1 MKELERSNRVA
12 MIAHGVINAC
22 MLFISVI
29 GFVEHTVSAPV
40 LAVLMLLGIIPVLA
54 EFICWKRDHAT
65 KAIKHLSLIGFALFY
80 TVLLFTAQCNMVYA
94 FVIPMMFA
102 VMPYHDVKA
111 FALINVGTVV
121 ENILVVLLGAT
132 QGGFGYLGQDAGFI
146 QISVMILLCI
156 TSIYATISN
165 QKNTDENIE
174 SITAA
179 QDRAEAT
186 LREVMEMSSRE
197 KNAVDT
203 QAQTEATVP
212 AADSATTQSSAAA
225 TVQTVTGTV
234 DEEMAQKIALEHAGV
249 KAADATITK
258 SKLDY
263 EGRRQVYE
271 IEWYAGGK
279 KYDYEIA
286 VDTGEILSSAY
297 DEKTSGWSVSN
308 SSNVTVSEADAKQ
321 TALGRVSG
329 ATQKDIYEWK
339 FDYDD
344 GRPEYEGKIIYGGT
358 EYDFTIDASSGAVI
372 EWEAES
378 VR

>member
-1 MKELERSNRVA
+1 MMKRKLILTGAALSLAVA
-12 MIAHGVINAC
+12 MTGCGGKPVINQQPSSQAQ
-22 MLFISVI
+22 LISMEAAQEVALKAANI
-29 GFVEHTVSAPV
+29 AAEDAAISATTLNEVAGTSCYKVEFTSGAY
-40 LAVLMLLGIIPVLA
+40 AYA
-54 EFICWKRDHAT
+54 
-65 KAIKHLSLIGFALFY
+65 Y
-80 TVLLFTAQCNMVYA
+80 TVNAET
-94 FVIPMMFA
+94 
-102 VMPYHDVKA
+102 
-111 FALINVGTVV
+111 
-121 ENILVVLLGAT
+121 GA
-132 QGGFGYLGQDAGFI
+132 
-146 QISVMILLCI
+146 
-156 TSIYATISN
+156 
-165 QKNTDENIE
+165 
-174 SITAA
+174 
-179 QDRAEAT
+179 
-186 LREVMEMSSRE
+186 VMEMSSRE

-225 TVQTVTGTV
+225 TAQTVTGTV

-249 KAADATITK
+249 KATDATITK

-286 VDTGEILSSAY
+286 VDTGEILSSGY

-329 ATQKDIYEWK
+329 ATQKDICEWK

>member
-1 MKELERSNRVA
+1 MMKRKLILTGAALSLAVA
-12 MIAHGVINAC
+12 MTGCGGKPVINQQPSSQAQ
-22 MLFISVI
+22 LISMEAAQEVALKAANI
-29 GFVEHTVSAPV
+29 AAADAAISATTLNEVAGTSCYKVEFTSGDYAY
-40 LAVLMLLGIIPVLA
+40 A
-54 EFICWKRDHAT
+54 
-65 KAIKHLSLIGFALFY
+65 Y
-80 TVLLFTAQCNMVYA
+80 TVNAET
-94 FVIPMMFA
+94 
-102 VMPYHDVKA
+102 
-111 FALINVGTVV
+111 
-121 ENILVVLLGAT
+121 GA
-132 QGGFGYLGQDAGFI
+132 
-146 QISVMILLCI
+146 
-156 TSIYATISN
+156 
-165 QKNTDENIE
+165 
-174 SITAA
+174 
-179 QDRAEAT
+179 
-186 LREVMEMSSRE
+186 VMEMSSRE

-225 TVQTVTGTV
+225 TAQTVTGTV

-249 KAADATITK
+249 KATDATITK

-329 ATQKDIYEWK
+329 ATQKDICEWK

-344 GRPEYEGKIIYGGT
+344 GHPEYEGKIIYGGT

>member
-1 MKELERSNRVA
+1 MMKRKLILTGAALSLAVA
-12 MIAHGVINAC
+12 MTGCGGKPVINQQPSSQAQVQAQ
-22 MLFISVI
+22 LISMEAAQEVALKAANI
-29 GFVEHTVSAPV
+29 A
-40 LAVLMLLGIIPVLA
+40 A
-54 EFICWKRDHAT
+54 ED
-65 KAIKHLSLIGFALFY
+65 
-80 TVLLFTAQCNMVYA
+80 
-94 FVIPMMFA
+94 
-102 VMPYHDVKA
+102 
-111 FALINVGTVV
+111 
-121 ENILVVLLGAT
+121 
-132 QGGFGYLGQDAGFI
+132 
-146 QISVMILLCI
+146 
-156 TSIYATISN
+156 ATISATTLN
-165 QKNTDENIE
+165 EVAGTSCYKVEFTSGDYAYAYTVN
-174 SITAA
+174 
-179 QDRAEAT
+179 AETGA
-186 LREVMEMSSRE
+186 VMEMSSRE

-212 AADSATTQSSAAA
+212 TADSATTQSSAVA
-225 TVQTVTGTV
+225 TAQTVTGTV

-249 KAADATITK
+249 KATDATITK

-286 VDTGEILSSAY
+286 VDTDEILSSAY

>member
-1 MKELERSNRVA
+1 MMKRKLILTGAALSLAVA
-12 MIAHGVINAC
+12 MTGCSGNAVINQQPSSQAQEQAQ
-22 MLFISVI
+22 LISMEAAQEAALKAANIAAEDAAISATTLNEVA
-29 GFVEHTVSAPV
+29 GTSCYKVEFTSGDYAY
-40 LAVLMLLGIIPVLA
+40 A
-54 EFICWKRDHAT
+54 
-65 KAIKHLSLIGFALFY
+65 Y
-80 TVLLFTAQCNMVYA
+80 TVNAET
-94 FVIPMMFA
+94 
-102 VMPYHDVKA
+102 
-111 FALINVGTVV
+111 
-121 ENILVVLLGAT
+121 GA
-132 QGGFGYLGQDAGFI
+132 I
-146 QISVMILLCI
+146 
-156 TSIYATISN
+156 
-165 QKNTDENIE
+165 
-174 SITAA
+174 
-179 QDRAEAT
+179 
-186 LREVMEMSSRE
+186 MEMSSRD

-225 TVQTVTGTV
+225 TAQTVTDTV

-249 KAADATITK
+249 KATDATITK

-286 VDTGEILSSAY
+286 VDTGEVLSSGY
-297 DEKTSGWSVSN
+297 DEKTAGWSGSN
-308 SSNVTVSEADAKQ
+308 SNNVTASEADAKQ

-329 ATQKDIYEWK
+329 ATEKDIYEWQ

>member
-1 MKELERSNRVA
+1 MMKRKLILTGAALSLAVA
-12 MIAHGVINAC
+12 MTGCGGKPVINQQPSSQEQ
-22 MLFISVI
+22 LISMEAAQEVALKAANI
-29 GFVEHTVSAPV
+29 AAEDAAISATTLNEAAGTSCYKVEFTSGDYAY
-40 LAVLMLLGIIPVLA
+40 A
-54 EFICWKRDHAT
+54 
-65 KAIKHLSLIGFALFY
+65 Y
-80 TVLLFTAQCNMVYA
+80 TVNAET
-94 FVIPMMFA
+94 
-102 VMPYHDVKA
+102 
-111 FALINVGTVV
+111 
-121 ENILVVLLGAT
+121 GA
-132 QGGFGYLGQDAGFI
+132 
-146 QISVMILLCI
+146 
-156 TSIYATISN
+156 
-165 QKNTDENIE
+165 
-174 SITAA
+174 
-179 QDRAEAT
+179 
-186 LREVMEMSSRE
+186 VMEMSSRE

-225 TVQTVTGTV
+225 TAQTVTGTV

-249 KAADATITK
+249 KATDATITK

-271 IEWYAGGK
+271 IEWYADGK

-297 DEKTSGWSVSN
+297 DEKTSGLSVSN

-378 VR
+378 IR

>member
-1 MKELERSNRVA
+1 MMKRKLILTGAALSLAVA
-12 MIAHGVINAC
+12 MTGCGGKPVINQQPSSQAQ
-22 MLFISVI
+22 LISMEAAQEVALKAANI
-29 GFVEHTVSAPV
+29 AAEDAAISATTLNEVAGTSCYKVEFTSGDYAY
-40 LAVLMLLGIIPVLA
+40 A
-54 EFICWKRDHAT
+54 
-65 KAIKHLSLIGFALFY
+65 Y
-80 TVLLFTAQCNMVYA
+80 TVNAET
-94 FVIPMMFA
+94 
-102 VMPYHDVKA
+102 
-111 FALINVGTVV
+111 
-121 ENILVVLLGAT
+121 GA
-132 QGGFGYLGQDAGFI
+132 
-146 QISVMILLCI
+146 
-156 TSIYATISN
+156 
-165 QKNTDENIE
+165 
-174 SITAA
+174 
-179 QDRAEAT
+179 
-186 LREVMEMSSRE
+186 VMEMSSRE

-225 TVQTVTGTV
+225 TAQTVTGTV

-249 KAADATITK
+249 KATDATITK

-329 ATQKDIYEWK
+329 ATQKDICEWK

-358 EYDFTIDASSGAVI
+358 EYDFMIDASSGAVI

>member
-1 MKELERSNRVA
+1 MMKRKLILTGAALSLAVA
-12 MIAHGVINAC
+12 MTGCGGKPVVNHKPCTQAQLISMEAAQEVALKAANIAAEDAA
-22 MLFISVI
+22 ISATTLNEVA
-29 GFVEHTVSAPV
+29 GTSCYKVEFTSGDYAY
-40 LAVLMLLGIIPVLA
+40 A
-54 EFICWKRDHAT
+54 
-65 KAIKHLSLIGFALFY
+65 Y
-80 TVLLFTAQCNMVYA
+80 TVNAET
-94 FVIPMMFA
+94 
-102 VMPYHDVKA
+102 
-111 FALINVGTVV
+111 
-121 ENILVVLLGAT
+121 GA
-132 QGGFGYLGQDAGFI
+132 
-146 QISVMILLCI
+146 
-156 TSIYATISN
+156 
-165 QKNTDENIE
+165 
-174 SITAA
+174 
-179 QDRAEAT
+179 
-186 LREVMEMSSRE
+186 VMEMSSRE

-225 TVQTVTGTV
+225 TAQTVTGTV

-249 KAADATITK
+249 KATDATITK

-329 ATQKDIYEWK
+329 ATQKDICEWK

>member
-1 MKELERSNRVA
+1 MMKRKLILTGAALSLAVA
-12 MIAHGVINAC
+12 MTGCGGKPVINQQPSSQAQ
-22 MLFISVI
+22 LISMEAAQEVALKAANI
-29 GFVEHTVSAPV
+29 AAEDAAISATTLNEVAGTSCYKVEFTSGDYAY
-40 LAVLMLLGIIPVLA
+40 A
-54 EFICWKRDHAT
+54 
-65 KAIKHLSLIGFALFY
+65 Y
-80 TVLLFTAQCNMVYA
+80 TVNAET
-94 FVIPMMFA
+94 
-102 VMPYHDVKA
+102 
-111 FALINVGTVV
+111 
-121 ENILVVLLGAT
+121 GA
-132 QGGFGYLGQDAGFI
+132 
-146 QISVMILLCI
+146 
-156 TSIYATISN
+156 
-165 QKNTDENIE
+165 
-174 SITAA
+174 
-179 QDRAEAT
+179 
-186 LREVMEMSSRE
+186 VMEMSSRE

-225 TVQTVTGTV
+225 TAQTVTGTV

-249 KAADATITK
+249 KATDATITK

-321 TALGRVSG
+321 TALGSVSG
-329 ATQKDIYEWK
+329 ATEKDIYEWE

>member
-1 MKELERSNRVA
+1 MMKRKLILTGAALSLAVA
-12 MIAHGVINAC
+12 MTGCGGKPVINQQPSSQEQ
-22 MLFISVI
+22 LISMEAAQEVALKAANI
-29 GFVEHTVSAPV
+29 AAEDAAISATTLNEAAGTSCYKVEFTSGDYAY
-40 LAVLMLLGIIPVLA
+40 A
-54 EFICWKRDHAT
+54 
-65 KAIKHLSLIGFALFY
+65 Y
-80 TVLLFTAQCNMVYA
+80 TVNAET
-94 FVIPMMFA
+94 
-102 VMPYHDVKA
+102 
-111 FALINVGTVV
+111 
-121 ENILVVLLGAT
+121 GA
-132 QGGFGYLGQDAGFI
+132 
-146 QISVMILLCI
+146 
-156 TSIYATISN
+156 
-165 QKNTDENIE
+165 
-174 SITAA
+174 
-179 QDRAEAT
+179 
-186 LREVMEMSSRE
+186 VMEMSSRE

-225 TVQTVTGTV
+225 TAQTVTGTV

-249 KAADATITK
+249 KATDATITK

-329 ATQKDIYEWK
+329 ATEKDIYEWQ

>member
-1 MKELERSNRVA
+1 MMKRKLILTGAALSLAVA
-12 MIAHGVINAC
+12 MTGCGGKPVINQQPSSQEQ
-22 MLFISVI
+22 LISMEAAQEVALKAANI
-29 GFVEHTVSAPV
+29 AAEDAAISATTLNEAAGTSCYKVEFTSGDYAY
-40 LAVLMLLGIIPVLA
+40 A
-54 EFICWKRDHAT
+54 
-65 KAIKHLSLIGFALFY
+65 Y
-80 TVLLFTAQCNMVYA
+80 TVNAET
-94 FVIPMMFA
+94 
-102 VMPYHDVKA
+102 
-111 FALINVGTVV
+111 
-121 ENILVVLLGAT
+121 GA
-132 QGGFGYLGQDAGFI
+132 
-146 QISVMILLCI
+146 
-156 TSIYATISN
+156 
-165 QKNTDENIE
+165 
-174 SITAA
+174 
-179 QDRAEAT
+179 
-186 LREVMEMSSRE
+186 VMEMSSRE

-212 AADSATTQSSAAA
+212 TADSATTQSSAVA
-225 TVQTVTGTV
+225 TAQTVTGTV

-249 KAADATITK
+249 KTTDATITK

-271 IEWYAGGK
+271 IEWYADGK

-297 DEKTSGWSVSN
+297 DEKTSGLSVSN

>member
-1 MKELERSNRVA
+1 MMKRKLILTGAALSLAVA
-12 MIAHGVINAC
+12 MTGCGGKPVINQQPSSQAQ
-22 MLFISVI
+22 LISMEAAQEVALKAANI
-29 GFVEHTVSAPV
+29 AAEDAAISATTLNEVAGTSCYKVEFTSGDYAY
-40 LAVLMLLGIIPVLA
+40 A
-54 EFICWKRDHAT
+54 
-65 KAIKHLSLIGFALFY
+65 Y
-80 TVLLFTAQCNMVYA
+80 TVNAET
-94 FVIPMMFA
+94 
-102 VMPYHDVKA
+102 
-111 FALINVGTVV
+111 
-121 ENILVVLLGAT
+121 GA
-132 QGGFGYLGQDAGFI
+132 
-146 QISVMILLCI
+146 
-156 TSIYATISN
+156 
-165 QKNTDENIE
+165 
-174 SITAA
+174 
-179 QDRAEAT
+179 
-186 LREVMEMSSRE
+186 VMEMSSRE

-203 QAQTEATVP
+203 QAQTEATVS

-225 TVQTVTGTV
+225 TAQTVTGTV

-249 KAADATITK
+249 KATDATITK
-258 SKLDY
+258 SKLDD

>member
-1 MKELERSNRVA
+1 MMKRKLILTGAALSLAVA
-12 MIAHGVINAC
+12 MTGCGGKPVINQQPSSQAQ
-22 MLFISVI
+22 LISMEAAQEVALKAANI
-29 GFVEHTVSAPV
+29 AAEDAAISATTLNEVAGTPCYKVEFTSGDYAY
-40 LAVLMLLGIIPVLA
+40 A
-54 EFICWKRDHAT
+54 
-65 KAIKHLSLIGFALFY
+65 Y
-80 TVLLFTAQCNMVYA
+80 TVNAET
-94 FVIPMMFA
+94 
-102 VMPYHDVKA
+102 
-111 FALINVGTVV
+111 
-121 ENILVVLLGAT
+121 GA
-132 QGGFGYLGQDAGFI
+132 
-146 QISVMILLCI
+146 
-156 TSIYATISN
+156 
-165 QKNTDENIE
+165 
-174 SITAA
+174 
-179 QDRAEAT
+179 
-186 LREVMEMSSRE
+186 VMEMSSRE

-225 TVQTVTGTV
+225 TAQTVTGTV

-249 KAADATITK
+249 KATDATITK

-286 VDTGEILSSAY
+286 VDTGEILSSGY
-297 DEKTSGWSVSN
+297 DEKTSGWSGSN

-329 ATQKDIYEWK
+329 ATEKDIYEWE

-358 EYDFTIDASSGAVI
+358 EYDFTIDASSGAVV

>member
-1 MKELERSNRVA
+1 MMKRKLILTGAALSLAVA
-12 MIAHGVINAC
+12 MTGCGGKPVITQT
-22 MLFISVI
+22 FISQELLI
-29 GFVEHTVSAPV
+29 SMEAAQEAALKAANIAAEDAAISATTLNEAAGTSCYKVEFTSGDYAY
-40 LAVLMLLGIIPVLA
+40 A
-54 EFICWKRDHAT
+54 
-65 KAIKHLSLIGFALFY
+65 Y
-80 TVLLFTAQCNMVYA
+80 TVNAET
-94 FVIPMMFA
+94 
-102 VMPYHDVKA
+102 
-111 FALINVGTVV
+111 
-121 ENILVVLLGAT
+121 GA
-132 QGGFGYLGQDAGFI
+132 
-146 QISVMILLCI
+146 
-156 TSIYATISN
+156 
-165 QKNTDENIE
+165 
-174 SITAA
+174 
-179 QDRAEAT
+179 
-186 LREVMEMSSRE
+186 VMEMSSRE

-212 AADSATTQSSAAA
+212 TADSATTQSSAVA
-225 TVQTVTGTV
+225 TAQTVTGTV

-249 KAADATITK
+249 KATDATITK

-286 VDTGEILSSAY
+286 VDTGEILSSGY
-297 DEKTSGWSVSN
+297 DEKTSGWSGSN
-308 SSNVTVSEADAKQ
+308 SVTVSEADAKQ

-329 ATQKDIYEWK
+329 ATQKDIYEWQ

-358 EYDFTIDASSGAVI
+358 EYDFTIDASNGSVV

>member
-1 MKELERSNRVA
+1 MMKRKLILTGAALSLAVA
-12 MIAHGVINAC
+12 MTGCGGKPVINQQPSSQAQ
-22 MLFISVI
+22 LISMEAAQEVALKAANI
-29 GFVEHTVSAPV
+29 AAEDAAISATTLNEVAGTSCYKVEFTSGDYAY
-40 LAVLMLLGIIPVLA
+40 A
-54 EFICWKRDHAT
+54 
-65 KAIKHLSLIGFALFY
+65 Y
-80 TVLLFTAQCNMVYA
+80 TVNAET
-94 FVIPMMFA
+94 
-102 VMPYHDVKA
+102 
-111 FALINVGTVV
+111 
-121 ENILVVLLGAT
+121 GA
-132 QGGFGYLGQDAGFI
+132 
-146 QISVMILLCI
+146 
-156 TSIYATISN
+156 
-165 QKNTDENIE
+165 
-174 SITAA
+174 
-179 QDRAEAT
+179 
-186 LREVMEMSSRE
+186 VMEMSSRE

-203 QAQTEATVP
+203 QAQTETTAP

-225 TVQTVTGTV
+225 TAQTVTGTV

-249 KAADATITK
+249 KATDATITK

-286 VDTGEILSSAY
+286 VDTGEILSSGY

-329 ATQKDIYEWK
+329 ATQKDICEWK

-358 EYDFTIDASSGAVI
+358 EYDFTIDASSGVVV

>member
-1 MKELERSNRVA
+1 MMKRKLILTGAALSLAVA
-12 MIAHGVINAC
+12 MTGCGGKPVINQQPSSQAQ
-22 MLFISVI
+22 LISMEAAQEVALKAANI
-29 GFVEHTVSAPV
+29 AAEDAAISATTLNEVAGTSCYKVEFTSGDYAY
-40 LAVLMLLGIIPVLA
+40 A
-54 EFICWKRDHAT
+54 
-65 KAIKHLSLIGFALFY
+65 Y
-80 TVLLFTAQCNMVYA
+80 TVNAET
-94 FVIPMMFA
+94 
-102 VMPYHDVKA
+102 
-111 FALINVGTVV
+111 
-121 ENILVVLLGAT
+121 GA
-132 QGGFGYLGQDAGFI
+132 
-146 QISVMILLCI
+146 
-156 TSIYATISN
+156 
-165 QKNTDENIE
+165 
-174 SITAA
+174 
-179 QDRAEAT
+179 
-186 LREVMEMSSRE
+186 VMEMSSRE

-225 TVQTVTGTV
+225 TAQTVTGTV

-249 KAADATITK
+249 KATDATITK

-329 ATQKDIYEWK
+329 ATQKDICEWK

-344 GRPEYEGKIIYGGT
+344 GRPEYEGKIIYGGRNMT
-358 EYDFTIDASSGAVI
+358 LRSMHPVELS
-372 EWEAES
+372 
-378 VR
+378 

>member
-1 MKELERSNRVA
+1 MMKRKLILTGAALSLAVA
-12 MIAHGVINAC
+12 MTGCGGKPVINQQPSSQAQ
-22 MLFISVI
+22 LISMEAAQEVALKAANI
-29 GFVEHTVSAPV
+29 AAADAAISATTLNEVAGTSCYKVEFTSGDYAY
-40 LAVLMLLGIIPVLA
+40 A
-54 EFICWKRDHAT
+54 
-65 KAIKHLSLIGFALFY
+65 Y
-80 TVLLFTAQCNMVYA
+80 TVNAET
-94 FVIPMMFA
+94 
-102 VMPYHDVKA
+102 
-111 FALINVGTVV
+111 
-121 ENILVVLLGAT
+121 GA
-132 QGGFGYLGQDAGFI
+132 
-146 QISVMILLCI
+146 
-156 TSIYATISN
+156 
-165 QKNTDENIE
+165 
-174 SITAA
+174 
-179 QDRAEAT
+179 
-186 LREVMEMSSRE
+186 VMEMSSRE

-225 TVQTVTGTV
+225 TAQTVTGTV

-249 KAADATITK
+249 KATDATITK

-321 TALGRVSG
+321 TALGRESG

>member
-1 MKELERSNRVA
+1 MMKRKLILTGAALSLAVA
-12 MIAHGVINAC
+12 MTGCGGKPVINQQPSSQAQ
-22 MLFISVI
+22 LISMEAAQEVALKAANI
-29 GFVEHTVSAPV
+29 AAEDAAISATTLNEVAGSSCYKVEFTSGDYAY
-40 LAVLMLLGIIPVLA
+40 A
-54 EFICWKRDHAT
+54 
-65 KAIKHLSLIGFALFY
+65 Y
-80 TVLLFTAQCNMVYA
+80 TVNAET
-94 FVIPMMFA
+94 
-102 VMPYHDVKA
+102 
-111 FALINVGTVV
+111 
-121 ENILVVLLGAT
+121 GA
-132 QGGFGYLGQDAGFI
+132 
-146 QISVMILLCI
+146 
-156 TSIYATISN
+156 
-165 QKNTDENIE
+165 
-174 SITAA
+174 
-179 QDRAEAT
+179 
-186 LREVMEMSSRE
+186 VMEMSSRE

-225 TVQTVTGTV
+225 TAQTVTDTV

-249 KAADATITK
+249 KATDATITK

>member
-1 MKELERSNRVA
+1 MMKRKLILTGAALSLAVA
-12 MIAHGVINAC
+12 MTGCGGKPVINQQPSSQEQ
-22 MLFISVI
+22 LISMEAAQEVALKAANI
-29 GFVEHTVSAPV
+29 AAEDAAISATTLNEAAGTSCYKVEFTSGDYAY
-40 LAVLMLLGIIPVLA
+40 A
-54 EFICWKRDHAT
+54 
-65 KAIKHLSLIGFALFY
+65 Y
-80 TVLLFTAQCNMVYA
+80 TVNAET
-94 FVIPMMFA
+94 
-102 VMPYHDVKA
+102 
-111 FALINVGTVV
+111 
-121 ENILVVLLGAT
+121 GA
-132 QGGFGYLGQDAGFI
+132 
-146 QISVMILLCI
+146 
-156 TSIYATISN
+156 
-165 QKNTDENIE
+165 
-174 SITAA
+174 
-179 QDRAEAT
+179 
-186 LREVMEMSSRE
+186 VMEMSSRE

-212 AADSATTQSSAAA
+212 TADSATTQSSAVA
-225 TVQTVTGTV
+225 TAQTVTGTV

-249 KAADATITK
+249 KATDATITK

-271 IEWYAGGK
+271 IEWYADGK

-297 DEKTSGWSVSN
+297 DEKTSGLSVSN

-329 ATQKDIYEWK
+329 ATEKDIYEWE

>member
-1 MKELERSNRVA
+1 MMKRKLILTGAALSLAVA
-12 MIAHGVINAC
+12 MTGCGGKPVINQQPSSQAQVQAQ
-22 MLFISVI
+22 LISMEAAQEVALKAANI
-29 GFVEHTVSAPV
+29 AAEDAAISATTLNEAAGTSCYKVEFTSGDYAY
-40 LAVLMLLGIIPVLA
+40 A
-54 EFICWKRDHAT
+54 
-65 KAIKHLSLIGFALFY
+65 Y
-80 TVLLFTAQCNMVYA
+80 TVNAET
-94 FVIPMMFA
+94 
-102 VMPYHDVKA
+102 
-111 FALINVGTVV
+111 
-121 ENILVVLLGAT
+121 GA
-132 QGGFGYLGQDAGFI
+132 
-146 QISVMILLCI
+146 
-156 TSIYATISN
+156 
-165 QKNTDENIE
+165 
-174 SITAA
+174 
-179 QDRAEAT
+179 
-186 LREVMEMSSRE
+186 VMEMSSRE

-225 TVQTVTGTV
+225 TAQTVTGTV

-249 KAADATITK
+249 KATDATITK

-297 DEKTSGWSVSN
+297 DEKTSGLSVSN

-372 EWEAES
+372 EWETET

>member
-1 MKELERSNRVA
+1 MMKRKLILTGAALSLAVA
-12 MIAHGVINAC
+12 MTGCGGKPVINQQPSSQAQ
-22 MLFISVI
+22 LISMEAAQEVALKAANI
-29 GFVEHTVSAPV
+29 AAEDAAISATTLNEVAGTSCYKVEFTSGDYAY
-40 LAVLMLLGIIPVLA
+40 A
-54 EFICWKRDHAT
+54 
-65 KAIKHLSLIGFALFY
+65 Y
-80 TVLLFTAQCNMVYA
+80 TVNAET
-94 FVIPMMFA
+94 
-102 VMPYHDVKA
+102 
-111 FALINVGTVV
+111 
-121 ENILVVLLGAT
+121 GA
-132 QGGFGYLGQDAGFI
+132 
-146 QISVMILLCI
+146 
-156 TSIYATISN
+156 
-165 QKNTDENIE
+165 
-174 SITAA
+174 
-179 QDRAEAT
+179 
-186 LREVMEMSSRE
+186 VMEMSSRE

-225 TVQTVTGTV
+225 TAQTVTGTV

-249 KAADATITK
+249 KATDATITK

-329 ATQKDIYEWK
+329 ATQKDIYEWE

>member
-1 MKELERSNRVA
+1 MMKRKLILTGAALSLAVA
-12 MIAHGVINAC
+12 MTGCGGKPVINQQPSSQAQVQAQ
-22 MLFISVI
+22 LISMEAAQEGALKAANI
-29 GFVEHTVSAPV
+29 A
-40 LAVLMLLGIIPVLA
+40 A
-54 EFICWKRDHAT
+54 ED
-65 KAIKHLSLIGFALFY
+65 
-80 TVLLFTAQCNMVYA
+80 
-94 FVIPMMFA
+94 
-102 VMPYHDVKA
+102 
-111 FALINVGTVV
+111 
-121 ENILVVLLGAT
+121 
-132 QGGFGYLGQDAGFI
+132 
-146 QISVMILLCI
+146 
-156 TSIYATISN
+156 ATISATTLN
-165 QKNTDENIE
+165 EVAGTSCYKVEFTSGDYAYAYTVN
-174 SITAA
+174 
-179 QDRAEAT
+179 AETGA
-186 LREVMEMSSRE
+186 VMEMSSRE

-225 TVQTVTGTV
+225 TAQTVTGTV

-249 KAADATITK
+249 KATDATITK

>member
-1 MKELERSNRVA
+1 MMKRKLILTGAALSLAVA
-12 MIAHGVINAC
+12 MTGCGGKPVINQQPSSQEQ
-22 MLFISVI
+22 LISMEAAQEVALKAANI
-29 GFVEHTVSAPV
+29 AAEDAAISATTLNEAAGTSCYKVEFTSGDYAY
-40 LAVLMLLGIIPVLA
+40 A
-54 EFICWKRDHAT
+54 
-65 KAIKHLSLIGFALFY
+65 Y
-80 TVLLFTAQCNMVYA
+80 TVNAET
-94 FVIPMMFA
+94 
-102 VMPYHDVKA
+102 
-111 FALINVGTVV
+111 
-121 ENILVVLLGAT
+121 GA
-132 QGGFGYLGQDAGFI
+132 
-146 QISVMILLCI
+146 
-156 TSIYATISN
+156 
-165 QKNTDENIE
+165 
-174 SITAA
+174 
-179 QDRAEAT
+179 
-186 LREVMEMSSRE
+186 VMEMSSQE
-197 KNAVDT
+197 KNEVDT

-212 AADSATTQSSAAA
+212 TADSATTQSSVVASA
-225 TVQTVTGTV
+225 QTVTGTV

-249 KAADATITK
+249 KATDATITK

-297 DEKTSGWSVSN
+297 DEKTSGLSVSN

>member
-1 MKELERSNRVA
+1 MMKRKLILTGAALSLAVA
-12 MIAHGVINAC
+12 MTGCGGKPVINQQPSSQAQVQAQ
-22 MLFISVI
+22 LISMEAAQEVALKAANI
-29 GFVEHTVSAPV
+29 A
-40 LAVLMLLGIIPVLA
+40 A
-54 EFICWKRDHAT
+54 ED
-65 KAIKHLSLIGFALFY
+65 
-80 TVLLFTAQCNMVYA
+80 
-94 FVIPMMFA
+94 
-102 VMPYHDVKA
+102 
-111 FALINVGTVV
+111 
-121 ENILVVLLGAT
+121 
-132 QGGFGYLGQDAGFI
+132 
-146 QISVMILLCI
+146 
-156 TSIYATISN
+156 ATISATTLN
-165 QKNTDENIE
+165 EVAGTSCYKVEFTSGDYAYAYTVN
-174 SITAA
+174 
-179 QDRAEAT
+179 AETGA
-186 LREVMEMSSRE
+186 VMEMSSRE

-225 TVQTVTGTV
+225 TAQTVTGTV

-249 KAADATITK
+249 KATDATITK

-271 IEWYAGGK
+271 IEWYADGK

-297 DEKTSGWSVSN
+297 DEKTSGLSVSN

>member
-1 MKELERSNRVA
+1 MKRKLILTGAALSLAVA
-12 MIAHGVINAC
+12 MTGCGGKPVINQQPSSQAQ
-22 MLFISVI
+22 LISMEAAQEVALKAANI
-29 GFVEHTVSAPV
+29 AAEDAAISATTLNEVAGTSCYKVEFTSGDYAY
-40 LAVLMLLGIIPVLA
+40 A
-54 EFICWKRDHAT
+54 
-65 KAIKHLSLIGFALFY
+65 Y
-80 TVLLFTAQCNMVYA
+80 TVNAET
-94 FVIPMMFA
+94 
-102 VMPYHDVKA
+102 
-111 FALINVGTVV
+111 
-121 ENILVVLLGAT
+121 GA
-132 QGGFGYLGQDAGFI
+132 
-146 QISVMILLCI
+146 
-156 TSIYATISN
+156 
-165 QKNTDENIE
+165 
-174 SITAA
+174 
-179 QDRAEAT
+179 
-186 LREVMEMSSRE
+186 VMEMSSRE

-225 TVQTVTGTV
+225 TAQTVTGTV

-249 KAADATITK
+249 KATDATITK

-329 ATQKDIYEWK
+329 ATQKDICEWK

>member
-1 MKELERSNRVA
+1 MMKRKLILTGAALSLAVA
-12 MIAHGVINAC
+12 MTGCGGKPVINQQPSSQEQ
-22 MLFISVI
+22 LISMEAAQEVALKAANI
-29 GFVEHTVSAPV
+29 AAEDAAISATTLNEAAGTSCYKVEFTSGDYAY
-40 LAVLMLLGIIPVLA
+40 A
-54 EFICWKRDHAT
+54 
-65 KAIKHLSLIGFALFY
+65 Y
-80 TVLLFTAQCNMVYA
+80 TVNAET
-94 FVIPMMFA
+94 
-102 VMPYHDVKA
+102 
-111 FALINVGTVV
+111 
-121 ENILVVLLGAT
+121 GA
-132 QGGFGYLGQDAGFI
+132 
-146 QISVMILLCI
+146 
-156 TSIYATISN
+156 
-165 QKNTDENIE
+165 
-174 SITAA
+174 
-179 QDRAEAT
+179 
-186 LREVMEMSSRE
+186 VMEMSSRE

-225 TVQTVTGTV
+225 TAQTVTSTV

-249 KAADATITK
+249 KATDATITK

-297 DEKTSGWSVSN
+297 DEKTSGLSVSN

>member
-1 MKELERSNRVA
+1 MMKRKLILTGAALSLAVA
-12 MIAHGVINAC
+12 MTGCSGNAVINQQPSSQAQEQAQ
-22 MLFISVI
+22 LISMEAAQEAALKAANIAAENAAISATTLNEVA
-29 GFVEHTVSAPV
+29 GTSCYKVEFTSGDYAY
-40 LAVLMLLGIIPVLA
+40 A
-54 EFICWKRDHAT
+54 
-65 KAIKHLSLIGFALFY
+65 Y
-80 TVLLFTAQCNMVYA
+80 TVNAET
-94 FVIPMMFA
+94 
-102 VMPYHDVKA
+102 
-111 FALINVGTVV
+111 
-121 ENILVVLLGAT
+121 GA
-132 QGGFGYLGQDAGFI
+132 
-146 QISVMILLCI
+146 
-156 TSIYATISN
+156 
-165 QKNTDENIE
+165 
-174 SITAA
+174 
-179 QDRAEAT
+179 
-186 LREVMEMSSRE
+186 VMEMSSRE

-203 QAQTEATVP
+203 QAQTEATVS

-225 TVQTVTGTV
+225 TAQTVTGTV
-234 DEEMAQKIALEHAGV
+234 DEETAQKIALEHAGV
-249 KAADATITK
+249 KATDATITK

-286 VDTGEILSSAY
+286 VDTGEILSSGY

-329 ATQKDIYEWK
+329 ATQKDIYEWQ

-358 EYDFTIDASSGAVI
+358 EYDFTIDASSGAVV

>member
-1 MKELERSNRVA
+1 MMKRKLILTGAALSLAVA
-12 MIAHGVINAC
+12 MTGCGGKPVINQQPSSQAQ
-22 MLFISVI
+22 LISMEAAQEVALKAANI
-29 GFVEHTVSAPV
+29 AAEDAAISATTLNEVAGTSCYKVEFTSGDYAY
-40 LAVLMLLGIIPVLA
+40 A
-54 EFICWKRDHAT
+54 
-65 KAIKHLSLIGFALFY
+65 Y
-80 TVLLFTAQCNMVYA
+80 TVNAET
-94 FVIPMMFA
+94 
-102 VMPYHDVKA
+102 
-111 FALINVGTVV
+111 
-121 ENILVVLLGAT
+121 GA
-132 QGGFGYLGQDAGFI
+132 
-146 QISVMILLCI
+146 
-156 TSIYATISN
+156 
-165 QKNTDENIE
+165 
-174 SITAA
+174 
-179 QDRAEAT
+179 
-186 LREVMEMSSRE
+186 VMEMSSRE

-225 TVQTVTGTV
+225 TAQTVTGTV

-249 KAADATITK
+249 KATDATITK

-271 IEWYAGGK
+271 IEWYTGGK

>member
-1 MKELERSNRVA
+1 MMKRKLILTGAALSLAVA
-12 MIAHGVINAC
+12 MTGCGGKPVINQQPSSQAQ
-22 MLFISVI
+22 LISMEAAQEVALKAANI
-29 GFVEHTVSAPV
+29 AAEDAAISATTLNEVAGTSCYKVEFTSGDYAY
-40 LAVLMLLGIIPVLA
+40 A
-54 EFICWKRDHAT
+54 
-65 KAIKHLSLIGFALFY
+65 Y
-80 TVLLFTAQCNMVYA
+80 TVNAET
-94 FVIPMMFA
+94 
-102 VMPYHDVKA
+102 
-111 FALINVGTVV
+111 
-121 ENILVVLLGAT
+121 GA
-132 QGGFGYLGQDAGFI
+132 
-146 QISVMILLCI
+146 
-156 TSIYATISN
+156 
-165 QKNTDENIE
+165 
-174 SITAA
+174 
-179 QDRAEAT
+179 
-186 LREVMEMSSRE
+186 VMEMSSRE

-225 TVQTVTGTV
+225 TAQTVTGIV

-249 KAADATITK
+249 KATDATITK

-286 VDTGEILSSAY
+286 VDTGEILSSGY

-321 TALGRVSG
+321 TALGSVSG
-329 ATQKDIYEWK
+329 ATEKDIYEWK

>member
-1 MKELERSNRVA
+1 MMKRKLILTGAALSLAVA
-12 MIAHGVINAC
+12 MTGCGGKPVINQQPSSQAQ
-22 MLFISVI
+22 LISMEAAQEVALKAANI
-29 GFVEHTVSAPV
+29 AAEDAAISATTLNEVAGTSCYKVEFTSGDYAY
-40 LAVLMLLGIIPVLA
+40 A
-54 EFICWKRDHAT
+54 
-65 KAIKHLSLIGFALFY
+65 Y
-80 TVLLFTAQCNMVYA
+80 TVNAET
-94 FVIPMMFA
+94 
-102 VMPYHDVKA
+102 
-111 FALINVGTVV
+111 
-121 ENILVVLLGAT
+121 GA
-132 QGGFGYLGQDAGFI
+132 
-146 QISVMILLCI
+146 
-156 TSIYATISN
+156 
-165 QKNTDENIE
+165 
-174 SITAA
+174 
-179 QDRAEAT
+179 
-186 LREVMEMSSRE
+186 VMEMSSRE

-203 QAQTEATVP
+203 QAQTEATVS

-225 TVQTVTGTV
+225 TAQTVTGTV

-249 KAADATITK
+249 KATDATIIK

>member
-1 MKELERSNRVA
+1 MMKRKLILTGAALSLAVA
-12 MIAHGVINAC
+12 MTGCGGKPVINQQPSSQAQ
-22 MLFISVI
+22 LISMEAAQEVALKAANI
-29 GFVEHTVSAPV
+29 AAEDAAISATTLNEVAGTSCYKVEFTSGDYAY
-40 LAVLMLLGIIPVLA
+40 A
-54 EFICWKRDHAT
+54 
-65 KAIKHLSLIGFALFY
+65 Y
-80 TVLLFTAQCNMVYA
+80 TVNAET
-94 FVIPMMFA
+94 
-102 VMPYHDVKA
+102 
-111 FALINVGTVV
+111 
-121 ENILVVLLGAT
+121 GA
-132 QGGFGYLGQDAGFI
+132 
-146 QISVMILLCI
+146 
-156 TSIYATISN
+156 
-165 QKNTDENIE
+165 
-174 SITAA
+174 
-179 QDRAEAT
+179 
-186 LREVMEMSSRE
+186 VMEMSSRE

-203 QAQTEATVP
+203 QAQTEATVS

-225 TVQTVTGTV
+225 TAQTVTGTV

-249 KAADATITK
+249 KATDATITK

-286 VDTGEILSSAY
+286 VDTGEILSSGY

-329 ATQKDIYEWK
+329 ATQKDIYEWQ

-358 EYDFTIDASSGAVI
+358 EYDFTIDASSGAVV

>member
-1 MKELERSNRVA
+1 MMKRKLILTGAALSLAVA
-12 MIAHGVINAC
+12 MTGCGGKPVINQQPSSQEQ
-22 MLFISVI
+22 LISMEAAQEVALKAANI
-29 GFVEHTVSAPV
+29 AAEDAAISATTLNEAAGTSCYKVEFTSGDYAY
-40 LAVLMLLGIIPVLA
+40 A
-54 EFICWKRDHAT
+54 
-65 KAIKHLSLIGFALFY
+65 Y
-80 TVLLFTAQCNMVYA
+80 TVNAET
-94 FVIPMMFA
+94 
-102 VMPYHDVKA
+102 
-111 FALINVGTVV
+111 
-121 ENILVVLLGAT
+121 GA
-132 QGGFGYLGQDAGFI
+132 
-146 QISVMILLCI
+146 
-156 TSIYATISN
+156 
-165 QKNTDENIE
+165 
-174 SITAA
+174 
-179 QDRAEAT
+179 
-186 LREVMEMSSRE
+186 VMEMSSRE

-212 AADSATTQSSAAA
+212 TADSATTQSSAVA
-225 TVQTVTGTV
+225 TAQTVTGTV

-249 KAADATITK
+249 KATDATITK

-297 DEKTSGWSVSN
+297 DEKTSGLSVSN

-329 ATQKDIYEWK
+329 ATQKDIYEWQ